1 MMALIQRLTNVNTF
15 KIYKYRFGS
24 HGARDM
30 LIHRGLSALW
40 LVLFVATALFQAP
53 ALAQELDFGDA
64 PSPYPT
70 LMAENGPSHGIATYE
85 DNPVFCLG
93 EKVDSESDG
102 QPTEGAD
109 GDDNNAEDD
118 EDGVELED
126 PLVVGSLAK
135 ATVEVLNNM
144 GMFGREGPGIVNAWI
159 DFNQDGSWDD
169 DGEYVIQNVYTQ
181 PPGGVFEFFFQVPD
195 SASPGETYARFR
207 LSYSRELPPDGYL
220 DNLVPGEVE
229 DYKVT
234 IVKMADLEVTKTD
247 SQDPVI
253 VEEPIAYTINV
264 TNKGPSGADN
274 VTLSDD
280 VPDQILDP
288 EYSVDG
294 GTIWNVWP
302 GALSWVNISTN
313 DSRIV
318 LIRGTVDPSASGS
331 VNNTASV
338 SSDTLDPD
346 PSNNDAAETT
356 GILPKMADLEVTKTD
371 SQDPVIVEEP
381 IAYTINVTNKGP
393 SGADNVTLSDD
404 VPDQILDPEYSV
416 DGGTIWNVWP
426 GALSWVNISAN
437 ESRVVL
443 IRGTIDPSA
452 NGLINNIASV
462 SSDTLD
468 PDPSN
473 NDAAETT
480 DLISVNVTKAADKE
494 VVRRGEE
501 VTYTIRILN
510 NGSTDAT
517 NVLIR
522 DAFDRHVE
530 QISISFSWS
539 DSAHRIE
546 TIGDGLW
553 LIDVIPAGEFVEITL
568 VVKVPKQD
576 IEFEMEQGVRGEG
589 FVNVANDYST
599 TLQPYAINNNVLVT
613 LNGTDEGFGDSATVL
628 VIGDPGTELSA
639 REHGSGSYDG
649 EEQVRLRTENKSIS
663 MNKEMSA
670 TYNPTTLCLY
680 RNRTLAYS
688 SRWTEGVS
696 AKNRVTG
703 TSLSEYYRYAT
714 SIDRQ
719 SVVFLDKN
727 GSTMAIDSEFEG
739 TGHVGFLKMPTNRS
753 SQDAP
758 IFEASE
764 DYAGSFKILETVDEY
779 GSSVT
784 SEKSTSGEGLVTVDK
799 RVKDSQRSY
808 ESGTGAYDSEEFVAT
823 HTNYISKEIGLV
835 YSQVDQSLT
844 DDVSI
849 DASMKWK
856 EGIYSKTAG
865 ASFIG
870 EEYTG
875 ATKLDKETVAMGLN
889 EMDTEANFS
898 GRARY
903 RAVLEDEVDFDEQY
917 NGDYS
922 IERKILFSGVPKYD
936 RPHLTVV
943 KNGSLHQ
950 ETVLDAKEEN
960 LVGESRDE
968 VITVA
973 TYIITVENDGNRAL
987 APVHVKDLFPPGAV
1001 FINSSVRPS
1010 EETEG
1015 SATWTLT
1022 HISIGGKSEIVLN
1035 LDVSKYSSDELVNRV
1050 VVTGGVNNETEEVV
1064 AAANFSAL
1072 EMGWLTCCTNETV
1085 SATKTAEQDEENPNV
1100 VWYRVDITNWADAT
1114 RVATV
1119 TDHLPDGMV
1128 LLD

>member
-169 DGEYVIQNVYTQ
+169 DGDVIQNVYTQ

-234 IVKMADLEVTKTD
+234 IV
-247 SQDPVI
+247 
-253 VEEPIAYTINV
+253 
-264 TNKGPSGADN
+264 
-274 VTLSDD
+274 
-280 VPDQILDP
+280 
-288 EYSVDG
+288 
-294 GTIWNVWP
+294 
-302 GALSWVNISTN
+302 
-313 DSRIV
+313 
-318 LIRGTVDPSASGS
+318 
-331 VNNTASV
+331 
-338 SSDTLDPD
+338 
-346 PSNNDAAETT
+346 
-356 GILPKMADLEVTKTD
+356 KMADLEVTKTD